1 MAKTNAENQAAYK
14 NRHLKDVSGTSE
26 RLDVL
31 INVSAKIA
39 LPGKSK
45 SNARDHHCRQA
56 SCINRKPQQ
65 RPADRFLR

>member
-31 INVSAKIA
+31 AQ
-39 LPGKSK
+39 GWKSPA
-45 SNARDHHCRQA
+45 NLAVRVVA
-56 SCINRKPQQ
+56 SSR
-65 RPADRFLR
+65 